1 MDADDFGKL
10 DHPLYSHPLQK
21 PPSKSSAPNAAR
33 SSPTTPHSL
42 HSHHSPQ
49 RRPRRPRS
57 PRPALLGSSS
67 LPANKFLLHPPPPAE
82 LYSSEHSTP
91 NDPLHAAAAARQTSA
106 EKERQPHFS
115 AQPRPSSASH
125 DSPTKP
131 LTAYAT
137 PWASIFNENTGD
149 HGEDGRQS
157 PSHYP
162 TSTVVLGDHSIGHLS
177 PHSIDLLETTD
188 DRAQCKYTIR
198 VRGAGGGDTPAV
210 VQRSLA
216 DFTWL
221 EQTLRER
228 YEAVIVPSLP
238 PMALAGRLQFGYAY
252 DFERR
257 RGLEKFLRRVV
268 GHAVLATVDEVRAFI
283 GLLDEETWTTTRKE
297 VSRHQSVIASALFG
311 RRTPEDADVGSFH
324 WISRWGSYKMWQTGR
339 RLNKG
344 IASLLERDSQA
355 QASAVESS
363 AEARLGR
370 LKSYV
375 DELGLSLSLL
385 RRAVERSTDAR
396 IEHTRTELA
405 MGEALMVLGEREDGQ
420 FGRILNLAAF
430 APSLSTS
437 LVQAVKPG
445 SGVVLST
452 ASGAV
457 PGHQTSSG
465 VAAGFSQANGAL
477 LPSGTASGL
486 SLSSATGTGPS
497 GSKARSTSERAEVLE
512 KDLNHSPSMR
522 WQQKTQTEE
531 RLMEVL
537 RDHEQRAE
545 GGKRIMN
552 ARLDEQEAYEHASEV
567 YSRLRDKIA
576 ARTGSMWEGV
586 DFERGAESARSQ
598 GQEELYSSMTEAA
611 STLADARE
619 QYREIALA
627 TTDELRRLRNDLH
640 VDLSDSIG
648 AFAKELAQYH
658 SIRAASWDQLASR
671 CEVYT
676 AKSDSIRLKRQTSR
690 SNPE

>member
-1 MDADDFGKL
+1 MDTDDFGEL
-10 DHPLYSHPLQK
+10 DHPLHSHPLQK
-21 PPSKSSAPNAAR
+21 PGSNSPAPNSAR

-57 PRPALLGSSS
+57 PRPAHLGPSYLL
-67 LPANKFLLHPPPPAE
+67 ANKFSLHTPSPVDLHP
-82 LYSSEHSTP
+82 SEDSTP
-91 NDPLHAAAAARQTSA
+91 NDPLHAAAAARQNNA
-106 EKERQPHFS
+106 ETERQAPFS
-115 AQPRPSSASH
+115 AQPRSSSASH

-137 PWASIFNENTGD
+137 PWAYIFNENTGD
-149 HGEDGRQS
+149 HAEDGGQS
-157 PSHYP
+157 PSDYP
-162 TSTVVLGDHSIGHLS
+162 TSTVDLGDHSVGHLS

-198 VRGAGGGDTPAV
+198 VRGGGGSDPPSL

-221 EQTLRER
+221 EQTLRKR

-268 GHAVLATVDEVRAFI
+268 GHTVLATVVEVRAFI
-283 GLLDEETWTTTRKE
+283 GLLDEEDWTSIRKE

-311 RRTPEDADVGSFH
+311 RRTPEDADVGNLQ

-355 QASAVESS
+355 QASAAESS

-396 IEHTRTELA
+396 IEHARTELA
-405 MGEALMVLGEREDGQ
+405 MGEALMVLGEKEDGQ

-430 APSLSTS
+430 APSLSSS

-452 ASGAV
+452 VSGAALV
-457 PGHQTSSG
+457 HQASSG
-465 VAAGFSQANGAL
+465 VAAGFAQANDAQ
-477 LPSGTASGL
+477 LPNGTGNGL
-486 SLSSATGTGPS
+486 NLPSATGTGPS
-497 GSKARSTSERAEVLE
+497 ESKARSTSERTEVNE
-512 KDLNHSPSMR
+512 KDLDQSPSMT
-522 WQQKTQTEE
+522 WQQTTQAEE

-567 YSRLRDKIA
+567 YSRLRDKMA
-576 ARTGSMWEGV
+576 ARTGSIWEGV
-586 DFERGAESARSQ
+586 DFERGVESARGQ

-611 STLADARE
+611 STLAEARK

-627 TTDELRRLRNDLH
+627 TTDELRRLRNELH
-640 VDLSDSIG
+640 VDLSESIG
-648 AFAKELAQYH
+648 TFAKELAQYH
-658 SIRAASWDQLASR
+658 AIQAASWDQLASR
-671 CEVYT
+671 CESYT
-676 AKSDSIRLKRQTSR
+676 AKSDSIRLKRNMSR